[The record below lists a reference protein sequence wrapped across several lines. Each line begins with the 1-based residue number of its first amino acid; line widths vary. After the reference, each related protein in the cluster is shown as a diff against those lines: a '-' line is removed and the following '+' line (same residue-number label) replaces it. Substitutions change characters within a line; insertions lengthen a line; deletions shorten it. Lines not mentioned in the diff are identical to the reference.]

1 MSKFYGIGVGP
12 GDPELLTLKA
22 VNCLKALDILVVPQG
37 RKGGQSEAHIIAS
50 PHLPS
55 SVSITARHFPMTA
68 DQKEMDDAIGPIA
81 EEIKSLVDSGKSVGF
96 VTLGDPML
104 YSTYIYLLKR
114 LKNQIEIETIGGL
127 SSYSAMASGF
137 NRPLVEG
144 DTPLLIYPCTEDLS
158 DLEQKLMM
166 HESIVLMKVYRNFD
180 IIKSLLIKHNLIKD
194 AVAVSDFSKPNE
206 KIYDNLETVNFEDIS
221 YFTTILINKGWQK

>member
-22 VNCLKALDILVVPQG
+22 VNRLKALDILVVPQG

-55 SVSITARHFPMTA
+55 TVEIIARHFPMTA
-68 DQKEMDDAIGPIA
+68 DQKEMDAAIDPIA
-81 EEIKSLVDSGKSVGF
+81 AEIKMLVNSGKSVGF

-114 LKNQIEIETIGGL
+114 LKDDIKIETIGGL

-158 DLEQKLMM
+158 DLEHQLMT
-166 HESIVLMKVYRNFD
+166 HQSIVLMKVYRNFD
-180 IIKSLLIKHNLIKD
+180 IIKSLLMKHDLIKD

>member
-1 MSKFYGIGVGP
+1 MSKFFGIGVGP
-12 GDPELLTLKA
+12 GDPDLLTLKA
-22 VNCLKALDILVVPQG
+22 VNCLKSLDILVVPQG

-55 SVSITARHFPMTA
+55 HVEIVARHFAMTA
-68 DQKEMDDAIGPIA
+68 DQKEMDDAIDPIA
-81 EEIKSLVDSGKSVGF
+81 EEIRALVLSGKAVGF

-114 LKNQIEIETIGGL
+114 LKDQIEIETIGGL

-158 DLEQKLMM
+158 DLENQLVL
-166 HESIVLMKVYRNFD
+166 HDSIVLMKVYRNFE
-180 IIKSLLIKHNLIKD
+180 IIKALLLKHDLLKY
-194 AVAVSDFSKPNE
+194 AVAVSDFSKPNQ
-206 KIYDNLETVNFEDIS
+206 KIYDDLSRVKFEDIS
-221 YFTTILINKGWQK
+221 YFTTILINKGWK

>member
-22 VNCLKALDILVVPQG
+22 INRLKTLDCLVVPQG
-37 RKGGQSEAHIIAS
+37 RKGGNSEAHLIVSTYLNPETEII
-50 PHLPS
+50 
-55 SVSITARHFPMTA
+55 ARHFPMTSN
-68 DQKEMDDAIGPIA
+68 QEEMDAAIDPIA
-81 EEIKSLVDSGKSVGF
+81 DEIKSLVTSGKNVGF

-114 LKNQIEIETIGGL
+114 LQDQIEIETLSGL

-158 DLEQKLMM
+158 DLERHLMA
-166 HESIVLMKVYRNFD
+166 HESVVLMKVYRNFEH
-180 IIKSLLIKHNLIKD
+180 IKALLIKHGLID
-194 AVAVSDFSKPNE
+194 YSVAVSDFSKPNQ
-206 KIYDNLETVNFEDIS
+206 KIYDDLKTVSFEDIS
-221 YFTTILINKGWQK
+221 YFTTILINKGWKK